1 VERPFVGVEMN
12 LNGSK
17 PSVLHV
23 GKFFPPHMGGM
34 ETHLHDLCQGLVESY
49 DVRVLVASG
58 TRSALNEEINGI
70 HVSRL
75 RTPLTLFSTPLC
87 PSMASQIRE
96 ANADVVHIHLP
107 NPAAVSAYLASG
119 CRGRLIFTYH
129 SDTVRQRMLGM
140 LVEPMLHVAMRR
152 SSAVIA
158 TSPNYVRTSPVL
170 SRYHDRCHV
179 IPLGIAVEDFTHS
192 DPEQVAAVRR
202 QYGDRLIVSVGRL
215 VYYKGFEYLIRAM
228 PGVRGTLLIIG
239 EGPLRGKLSK
249 LASELGIADRVH
261 FLGKVDQELLV
272 ACYHAA
278 SVFVLASVARSEA
291 FGIVQIE
298 AMAAGL
304 PVVNTGLDSGVP
316 YVSPHNQTGLTVPPA
331 DSAALA
337 TAITT
342 LLDDDALRQKF
353 GLAGQLRAHQEFS
366 LQSMASAT
374 RKLYDR
380 VRELPPGTPVSGLNT
395 GYARFESPSP
405 QPSASEVVGR

>member
-1 VERPFVGVEMN
+1 VERSFVGLEMN
-12 LNGSK
+12 VNGSK
-17 PSVLHV
+17 PSILHV

-49 DVRVLVASG
+49 NMRVLVASG
-58 TRSALNEEINGI
+58 SRSALNEEINGI

-75 RTPLTLFSTPLC
+75 GTPLTLFSTPLC

-96 ANADVVHIHLP
+96 ADADIVHIHLP

-140 LVEPMLHVAMRR
+140 LVEPMLHLAMRR

-158 TSPNYVRTSPVL
+158 TSPNYVRTSPIL

-179 IPLGIAVEDFTHS
+179 IPLGIAVEDFIRCE
-192 DPEQVAAVRR
+192 PERAAAVRR
-202 QYGDRLIVSVGRL
+202 QYGDRLVVSVGRL

-228 PGVRGTLLIIG
+228 PGVQSTLLIIG
-239 EGPLRGKLSK
+239 EGPLRRQLSK
-249 LASELGIADRVH
+249 LASELGVADRVH

-272 ACYHAA
+272 SCYHAA

-291 FGIVQIE
+291 FGIVQTE

-304 PVVNTGLDSGVP
+304 PVINTRLDSGVP
-316 YVSPHNQTGLTVPPA
+316 YVSLHNQTGLTVPPA
-331 DSAALA
+331 NPEALA
-337 TAITT
+337 SAINS
-342 LLDDDALRQKF
+342 LLDDDALRKRL
-353 GLAGQLRAHQEFS
+353 GAAGQLRARQEFS
-366 LQSMASAT
+366 LEIMAYRT
-374 RKLYDR
+374 RQLYER
-380 VRELPPGTPVSGLNT
+380 VMEQPAGKPVSGLDT
-395 GYARFESPSP
+395 SYALADHIL
-405 QPSASEVVGR
+405 QTTSAPR